1 MVIHALGKGELQV
14 QFLLGAP
21 LNISKEKFMKK
32 VLIGLC
38 MISGLASAQEVYVV
52 SSQPRYVT
60 VQQRQCQMREYI
72 REGNSG
78 TGTGIGAIAGGLLG
92 STIGST
98 PGDHLAGT
106 VIGALIGGTIGN
118 EVTREPGR
126 IEQREVCSYV
136 PVTVQQGEIVTFNY
150 RGRVFTQTFN

>member
-1 MVIHALGKGELQV
+1 
-14 QFLLGAP
+14 
-21 LNISKEKFMKK
+21 MKK

-38 MISGLASAQEVYVV
+38 MISGVASAQEVYVMSV
-52 SSQPRYVT
+52 QPRYVT

-106 VIGALIGGTIGN
+106 VIGALMGGTIGN

>member
-1 MVIHALGKGELQV
+1 
-14 QFLLGAP
+14 
-21 LNISKEKFMKK
+21 MKK

-38 MISGLASAQEVYVV
+38 MISGVASAQEVYVMSV
-52 SSQPRYVT
+52 QPRYVT
-60 VQQRQCQMREYI
+60 IQQRQCQMREYI

-78 TGTGIGAIAGGLLG
+78 SGTGIGAVAGGLLG

-98 PGDHLAGT
+98 SGDHIAGT
-106 VIGALIGGTIGN
+106 VIGALIGGTIGS
-118 EVTREPGR
+118 EVSREPGR

>member
-1 MVIHALGKGELQV
+1 
-14 QFLLGAP
+14 
-21 LNISKEKFMKK
+21 MKK